1 MILRFVGF
9 AKNSPAAS
17 LCMWLLLSRTAH
29 LACCS
34 LFLLLFSLSLFPFLP
49 LRSFSHHLLLS
60 GVSPFNPYVL
70 RDFEISCVSMDSVA
84 ERPAIDRK
92 SCACVYHSLSFSR
105 RVNWLRVCR
114 VIIIVVVVLDIV
126 IVVII
131 VIIVVVVV
139 VVVFASSSS
148 LLLSLPSSSVVS
160 VVLVALVDL
169 VVLIIVVAV
178 VVVVERANQQ
188 WFRSVVRLFRDTLL
202 ARPCAKERREKAAGV
217 RVRAVI
223 SLGERRPDGTNEP
236 TVRIYMRRRCSPFHL
251 TYQLPE
257 TILWIDRR
265 ILRGWM

>member
-1 MILRFVGF
+1 M
-9 AKNSPAAS
+9 
-17 LCMWLLLSRTAH
+17 
-29 LACCS
+29 
-34 LFLLLFSLSLFPFLP
+34 
-49 LRSFSHHLLLS
+49 
-60 GVSPFNPYVL
+60 
-70 RDFEISCVSMDSVA
+70 
-84 ERPAIDRK
+84 
-92 SCACVYHSLSFSR
+92 
-105 RVNWLRVCR
+105 CR

-169 VVLIIVVAV
+169 VVLIIVVA
-178 VVVVERANQQ
+178 VVVERANQQ